1 MYFFFI
7 LLDFDYF
14 IENDAFF
21 GKRHEQLKTNFFY
34 SDMSKN
40 DESATFS
47 PVTDSEPESSMD
59 MENVNAM
66 LYGEQ
71 N

>member
-1 MYFFFI
+1 MT
-7 LLDFDYF
+7 L
-14 IENDAFF
+14 FF

>member
-1 MYFFFI
+1 
-7 LLDFDYF
+7 
-14 IENDAFF
+14 
-21 GKRHEQLKTNFFY
+21 
-34 SDMSKN
+34 MSKN

-59 MENVNAM
+59 MEDVNAM